1 MSSTSPS
8 DLAITFRS
16 VPRRLREAQADTP
29 AAATQPHT
37 SAISSQLAAAG
48 TLMRTAAD
56 PAAIADAIDAV
67 PADDWSDDTLN
78 SLRSIAL
85 DLGSALRAVAAAN
98 PDHDN

>member
-1 MSSTSPS
+1 
-8 DLAITFRS
+8 
-16 VPRRLREAQADTP
+16 
-29 AAATQPHT
+29 
-37 SAISSQLAAAG
+37 
-48 TLMRTAAD
+48 MRTTAD
-56 PAAIADAIDAV
+56 PVAIADAIDAV

>member
-16 VPRRLREAQADTP
+16 IPRRLREAQADTP

-37 SAISSQLAAAG
+37 SAIENHLAAAG
-48 TLMRTAAD
+48 ALMRTTAD
-56 PAAIADAIDAV
+56 PVVIADAIDAV
-67 PADDWSDDTLN
+67 AADDWSDDTLN

-85 DLGSALRAVAAAN
+85 DLGRALRAVADAN
-98 PDHDN
+98 PKRDD